1 LPRYSIGLDFGT
13 ESVRAIIVDVR
24 TGRVAA
30 QSSRDYNHGVIDAIL
45 PTAEKLPPDYALQ
58 HPLDWIESAAAAC
71 SAALRDG
78 HVSPDEVVGVG
89 VDFTSC
95 TMLPALGDGTPLCLL
110 DRFKNV
116 PLAWPKLWKHHGAKD
131 ATDRINQVAR
141 DRNEPWLDR
150 YGGVIGLE
158 WFFPKVLETLTE
170 APQVYDAADV
180 WIEAG
185 DWLVWQLI
193 DGPFPR
199 CSPANVRRSTCQAG
213 YKAMWNAKTGYPSR
227 DYFAAVHPNM
237 ADVVTAKM
245 PGTLVPPGQRAGV
258 LNEMMARRFGLRP
271 GTPVSAAV
279 IDAHAGVP
287 GAGVASPSTMV
298 LVMGTSACHMMNSRI
313 EQLVPGVAGVVEDGI
328 LPGYF
333 GYETGQASVGD
344 AFAWLVD
351 TFKLSHEQMAARAA
365 ALPPGAGGVLALDW
379 LNGCRTPLMDGRL
392 SGAFVGLTLGT
403 RPEQLYRAL
412 MEATAF
418 GLRWIVDTLRDA
430 GVPVRRFVASGG
442 LPGKSPL
449 LMQIYAD
456 VLNERIKLAES
467 GQSVALGAAILG
479 ALAAGESATGH
490 ASISQAIHAMARQRE
505 DLTYRPDL
513 RARREYDR
521 VYRLYRELAESNGPV
536 ARVMRE
542 LRSLPAEKPPEE
554 QGIIPDPVTGADQH
568 PEDDEET

>member
-13 ESVRAIIVDVR
+13 ESVRALIVDVR
-24 TGRVAA
+24 TGAVAGQA
-30 QSSRDYNHGVIDAIL
+30 THAYAHGVIDDTL
-45 PTAEKLPPDYALQ
+45 PTTGAKLPPDYALQ
-58 HPLDWIESAAAAC
+58 HPQDWIESMCAAC
-71 SAALRDG
+71 TAAVRAAR
-78 HVSPDEVVGVG
+78 VSPDDVIGVG

-95 TMLPALGDGTPLCLL
+95 TMLPCDGDGTPLCLKEEF
-110 DRFKNV
+110 RAT
-116 PLAWPKLWKHHGAKD
+116 PLAWPRLWKHHGAKA

-141 DRNEPWLDR
+141 ERNEPWLQR

-158 WFFPKVLETLTE
+158 WFFPKVLEALLDE
-170 APQVYDAADV
+170 PRAYHAAEL
-180 WIEAG
+180 WMEAG
-185 DWLVWQLI
+185 DWLVWQLVS
-193 DGPFPR
+193 GPFPQ
-199 CSPANVRRSTCQAG
+199 CSPALIPRSTCQAG
-213 YKAMWNAKTGYPSR
+213 YKAMWNARTGYPSS
-227 DYFAAVHPNM
+227 DYFKAVHPAM
-237 ADVVTAKM
+237 RDVVNEKM
-245 PGTLVPPGQRAGV
+245 TGTLIPPGKSAGE
-258 LNEMMARRFGLRP
+258 LRTPMAARLGLRP
-271 GTPVSAAV
+271 GIPVSAAV

-344 AFAWLVD
+344 AFAWLVE
-351 TFKLSHEQMAARAA
+351 TFGLSHEQMAARAA
-365 ALPPGAGGVLALDW
+365 ELPPGAGGVVALDW

-418 GLRWIVDTLRDA
+418 GLRWIVDTLREA

-442 LPGKSPL
+442 LPARSPL

-467 GQSVALGAAILG
+467 DQSVALGAAILG
-479 ALAAGESATGH
+479 CLAAGSEATGH
-490 ASISQAIHAMARQRE
+490 SSISQAIHAMARQRE
-505 DLTYRPDL
+505 DVMYRPDL

-521 VYRLYRELAESNGPV
+521 IYAMYRRLAEGNGV
-536 ARVMRE
+536 LASVMRD
-542 LRSLPAEKPPEE
+542 LRSLPTSRDGSDVQPPPAVAGSE
-554 QGIIPDPVTGADQH
+554 PH
-568 PEDDEET
+568 PEDEEE